1 MGARPMQQSVEAF
14 PPTLRKRVAVQHP
27 QRTLSWMAG
36 NKGYPSPDVKGTS
49 PEVFFPSSWK
59 GQGGASDKLAGA
71 GKPRRGG
78 RMAICLYGGR
88 HVGHG
93 TVISPVFPGAHIERK
108 NQMTE
113 AIGLANSTRR

>member
-49 PEVFFPSSWK
+49 PAVLPSSPGRVRAGRATNW
-59 GQGGASDKLAGA
+59 QGA